1 MIKKLN
7 RPRVLLLFSLPLAFL
22 VVWLLHYNRAELEGH
37 FEIFWPSDTFES
49 SGWKDA
55 RPFDRYRFYRDLR
68 SRDILSHKTREE
80 VVGML
85 GLPNSESPDGKLLSY
100 VIKDQSNVSLTFDSV
115 VIMRIRLDSANKVKS
130 VYVDKD

>member
-1 MIKKLN
+1 
-7 RPRVLLLFSLPLAFL
+7 
-22 VVWLLHYNRAELEGH
+22 
-37 FEIFWPSDTFES
+37 
-49 SGWKDA
+49 
-55 RPFDRYRFYRDLR
+55 
-68 SRDILSHKTREE
+68 
-80 VVGML
+80 ML